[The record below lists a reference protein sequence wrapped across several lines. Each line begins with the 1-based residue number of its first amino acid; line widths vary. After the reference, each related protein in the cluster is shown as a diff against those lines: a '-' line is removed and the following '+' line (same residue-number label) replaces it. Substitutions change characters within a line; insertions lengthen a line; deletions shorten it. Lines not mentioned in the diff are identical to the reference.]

1 MKSLIHVW
9 GILLVVIS
17 SVIGVFLMPYICWL
31 FDGNVGYMG
40 PYVVS
45 IILLLVSVIWFMLR
59 KRGELMMKFI
69 MLYIS
74 LALFIPS
81 FITALR
87 FDFNSINSI
96 NDCISVRGFA
106 LNSCYNKFGIYK
118 FNYEYKLEVVR
129 NTNGEK
135 CMYAK
140 CHYND
145 KYCRYTI
152 VYDSYGNY
160 IESIPHIKD
169 VDQMYEL
176 NQYGYR

>member
-17 SVIGVFLMPYICWL
+17 SVIGIFLMPYICWL
-31 FDGNVGYMG
+31 FDSYVGYMG

-45 IILLLVSVIWFMLR
+45 IILILLSVIWFMFR
-59 KRGELMMKFI
+59 KRGELIMKFI

-74 LALFIPS
+74 LALFVPS

-87 FDFNSINSI
+87 FDFNTINSI
-96 NDCISVRGFA
+96 NDCIITQSAWGDD
-106 LNSCYNKFGIYK
+106 CYNKFGIHK
-118 FNYEYKLEVVR
+118 FDYYNSLKIVR
-129 NTNGEK
+129 NIDGEK
-135 CMYAK
+135 CMFERYD
-140 CHYND
+140 YDDRN
-145 KYCRYTI
+145 RYTI

-160 IESIPHIKD
+160 IESIPHAQGA
-169 VDQMYEL
+169 DQMYEL